1 MTQKSRQK
9 SKQKTF
15 TPMTEE
21 AYDRY
26 MQAGVVAARVL
37 AASRDLVKV
46 DAPLLEVANALEQ
59 MIYDAGM
66 GTAFPVNISLN
77 ADAAHDTPSSDDV
90 RVFAHGDV
98 VKVDLGVHLDGYI
111 ADTALTVD
119 LGGEHS
125 LLVEASIAARD
136 AAIAEVKPGVQI
148 GVLGAYVAKEIVSRG
163 FKPIHDLT
171 GHGLDKYVL
180 HMPPNIPNIPRK
192 GGMML
197 EEGMVIAIEPFAS
210 TGTGSVSDRNRTE
223 IFSEIASLPVRS
235 PGARAILKEINQ
247 RKGMPFARRH
257 LQNYSELGLTRLVRD
272 GILHG
277 YAVLTDEP
285 GSFVSQSEHTMIIT
299 EDGCIVT
306 TK

>member
-9 SKQKTF
+9 TKPKTF

-77 ADAAHDTPSSDDV
+77 ADAAHDTPSSDDI

-277 YAVLTDEP
+277 YSVLSDEP